1 MYVAVLCGHALYY
14 AFNNPYTVVSPKD
27 FSHHSL
33 YLRCFFHFLKDEFS
47 PVHEIGL
54 VFAGVTFTLVIG
66 SFFIYHLYLVSTNQ
80 TTLEHITP
88 FLLLRYLPALP
99 HMESGH
105 GLSDPPLEH
114 ELSYRQRR
122 LIKEAHGHV
131 RVYDI
136 GFRRNWIQVV
146 GWKGPYG
153 LMTRLL
159 CGGGRYV
166 RGYYPRVQASML
178 KLRISQHGRWE
189 ILSSCNKC

>member
-1 MYVAVLCGHALYY
+1 
-14 AFNNPYTVVSPKD
+14 
-27 FSHHSL
+27 
-33 YLRCFFHFLKDEFS
+33 
-47 PVHEIGL
+47 
-54 VFAGVTFTLVIG
+54 
-66 SFFIYHLYLVSTNQ
+66 STNQ

-99 HMESGH
+99 HMESSH

-122 LIKEAHGHV
+122 LIKEAHGYV

-136 GFRRNWIQVV
+136 GFRRNWQQVV

-159 CGGGRYV
+159 CGGGSM
-166 RGYYPRVQASML
+166 GDGKSFPRATNVEERLAILAQKLVQ
-178 KLRISQHGRWE
+178 
-189 ILSSCNKC
+189 